1 MEPLDIKVRRLSE
14 AKFMFTYLVDVKYLD
29 MKVDTIKVTLTYKI
43 NGSNLEMKNPKER
56 FYNKISGKYSIKKQN
71 IKYQMVG
78 MNNLKIEDVSY
89 NVVRFLS
96 HINIDDIKILS
107 FMRNKKLDILLE

>member
-1 MEPLDIKVRRLSE
+1 
-14 AKFMFTYLVDVKYLD
+14 
-29 MKVDTIKVTLTYKI
+29 
-43 NGSNLEMKNPKER
+43 
-56 FYNKISGKYSIKKQN
+56 
-71 IKYQMVG
+71 MVG